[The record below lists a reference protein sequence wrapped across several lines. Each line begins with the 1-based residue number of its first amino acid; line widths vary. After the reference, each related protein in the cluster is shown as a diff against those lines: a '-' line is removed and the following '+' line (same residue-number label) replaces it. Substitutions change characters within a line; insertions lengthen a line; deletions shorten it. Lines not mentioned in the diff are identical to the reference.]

1 MMLYGLKE
9 ASVINRST
17 INLLG
22 LKPVTRSMCYDFYV
36 KINSELE
43 TADAIKESVS
53 WWQDNKYKLNELWW
67 VLNYYSESLDP
78 DRNLRA
84 YVEQHLDA
92 LALEKTAAMENV
104 LEDASAATETRA
116 LEQA

>member
-1 MMLYGLKE
+1 MMLKGLKE
-9 ASVINRST
+9 AGVINRST
-17 INLLG
+17 LSVLG
-22 LKPVTRSMCYDFYV
+22 LKPVTRNMCYDFYV

-78 DRNLRA
+78 ERDLRA

-92 LALEKTAAMENV
+92 LALEKAAAMETAPAEEEAQV
-104 LEDASAATETRA
+104 